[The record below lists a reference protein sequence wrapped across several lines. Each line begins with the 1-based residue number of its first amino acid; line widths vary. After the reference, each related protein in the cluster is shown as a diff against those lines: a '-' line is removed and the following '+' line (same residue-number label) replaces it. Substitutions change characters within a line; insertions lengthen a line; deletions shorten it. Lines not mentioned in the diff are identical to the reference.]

1 MANRLRPFVVD
12 RNIRHFVW
20 YGVVAGEGLKVGW
33 GNVPIQEHLLYP
45 APHSPFTGRGIL
57 VGQPRPAP
65 RCFSQPL
72 GRGPSLWRPLRVARD
87 LEWCD
92 HDYPRWGGHTL
103 CRGQIKAPVLGAPAS
118 IMGRS
123 FLDYLAP

>member
-45 APHSPFTGRGIL
+45 APRSILAGRG
-57 VGQPRPAP
+57 VFGGSTPA
-65 RCFSQPL
+65 RT
-72 GRGPSLWRPLRVARD
+72 SLL
-87 LEWCD
+87 
-92 HDYPRWGGHTL
+92 
-103 CRGQIKAPVLGAPAS
+103 KPAV
-118 IMGRS
+118 
-123 FLDYLAP
+123 DQ